1 VRARL
6 REPDHTPRPRSDGLR
21 TRATILRAA
30 TRLASVVGLEGL
42 SIGALAEHLGVS
54 KSGVFAHFRAKEELQ
69 LATVAAAEEIFAE
82 EVIQPALAEA
92 SGLPR
97 LRALAARFFAH
108 VEARTFPG
116 GCFFAAAAAE
126 LDARTGPVRNRVADF
141 MTRWAGT
148 LLAEA
153 KEARRRG
160 QLAAGVEPDAFA
172 FELGALLNHSNDTF
186 MLSGDA
192 RALGRGREAIARMLA
207 RVEKRAT
214 RPRRR

>member
-1 VRARL
+1 MPARL
-6 REPDHTPRPRSDGLR
+6 LEPEHTPRPRSDGLR
-21 TRATILRAA
+21 TRAAILRAA

-69 LATVAAAEEIFAE
+69 LATVATAEEIFAE

-126 LDARTGPVRNRVADF
+126 LDAR

-172 FELGALLNHSNDTF
+172 FELGAILNHANDTF

-192 RALGRGREAIARMLA
+192 RALGRGREAIARILA

-214 RPRRR
+214 RRRRR